1 MAFCGV
7 SILVFKQLSVFPLQF
22 LLLYCNL
29 LSAMINQCKFTFCA
43 MKITQCMCVEFQLE
57 FQFVCGI
64 HILVNHEIHFTIYFT
79 WKKYIKFYYCLLF
92 IWRPLFQFSIHFFC
106 LSFLFLPSIFPL
118 QTNFK
123 IHSFKNFFFFNRSRH
138 MFSCQYLIIC
148 FLFLSISVHIR
159 LKSHSTKNHYLE
171 PKHFFYL

>member
-64 HILVNHEIHFTIYFT
+64 HILVKHEIHFTIYFT

-92 IWRPLFQFSIHFFC
+92 IWRLLFQFSIHFSVSPFFSY
-106 LSFLFLPSIFPL
+106 LVFFHFKLISKFILLRTSFS
-118 QTNFK
+118 
-123 IHSFKNFFFFNRSRH
+123 
-138 MFSCQYLIIC
+138 LIDPITC
-148 FLFLSISVHIR
+148 SAVDTS
-159 LKSHSTKNHYLE
+159 
-171 PKHFFYL
+171 

>member
-57 FQFVCGI
+57 FHFVCGI

-92 IWRPLFQFSIHFFC
+92 IWRLLFQFSKHFSVSPFFSY
-106 LSFLFLPSIFPL
+106 LAF
-118 QTNFK
+118 NFK
-123 IHSFKNFFFFNRSRH
+123 IHSLNNFFFFNRSRN
-138 MFSCQYLIIC
+138 MFSCRYLIIC